1 MKDLTQGPIPRHVA
15 ELSIPMAVGMLVQT
29 LYYFIDLYFVAKL
42 GDVAIAAVSSAGT
55 VFFIALALT
64 QVLSVATVALVSQA
78 VGRKDQAEAN
88 MAFNQSVVM
97 AALCTIGTLVVGYL
111 LADPYM
117 RLVGADEP
125 TRAAGRTFLHWFIPG
140 LALQFPMVVMSSGL
154 RGTGIVKPGMIVQ
167 MVTVLINAVLAPV
180 LIAGWGTGHPLGVAG
195 AALATTVASAAGV
208 ILLAIYFVRLEK
220 YVHFESALW
229 RPRMDVWKRMLVVG
243 LPAGGE
249 FLLLGIFTGIL
260 YWITGRVGAHA
271 QAGFG
276 VASRI
281 MQMIFLP
288 AMAIAF
294 SAAPLAG
301 QNYGA
306 RRADRVRE
314 TFRVSVLAS
323 CVVMLAM
330 TGLCQVAGEAMV
342 RFFATEPEAIAVGT
356 EFLRVISLNFFA
368 MGIVWT
374 CSSMFQGM
382 GNTLPS
388 LASSAMRLVTFAV
401 PAIWMSL
408 QPDFQLLHI
417 WYLSVVTVL
426 LQAGVSVWLLRREFA
441 KRLGS
446 DLVERGQTSRS
457 VPK

>member
-1 MKDLTQGPIPRHVA
+1 MKDLTQGPIPRHVVA
-15 ELSIPMAVGMLVQT
+15 LSIPMAVGMLVQT
-29 LYYFIDLYFVAKL
+29 LYYFIDLYFVSRL

-55 VFFIALALT
+55 VFFGALALT

-78 VGRKDQAEAN
+78 VGRKDQADAN
-88 MAFNQSVVM
+88 LAFNQAVAM
-97 AALCTIGTLVVGYL
+97 AAACTAGTLVVGYL
-111 LADPYM
+111 LADAYM

-125 TRAAGRTFLHWFIPG
+125 TRAAGVTFLHWFIPA
-140 LALQFPMVVMSSGL
+140 LAMQFVITIMVSGL
-154 RGTGIVKPGMIVQ
+154 RGTGIVKPGMVVQ
-167 MVTVLINAVLAPV
+167 LVTVVLNAALAPV
-180 LIAGWGTGHPLGVAG
+180 LIAGWGTGHPMGVAG
-195 AALATTVASAAGV
+195 AALSSTLASAAGV
-208 ILLAIYFVRLEK
+208 VLLAIYFARLEK
-220 YVHFESALW
+220 YVRFDASLW
-229 RPRMDVWKRMLVVG
+229 RPRPEVWKRMLVVG

-249 FLLLGIFTGIL
+249 FLLLGVFTAIL
-260 YWITGRVGAHA
+260 YWITGRVGVHA

-306 RRADRVRE
+306 RRPERVRE

-323 CVVMLAM
+323 CVVMIAM
-330 TGLCQVAGEAMV
+330 TLLCQLAGEPMV
-342 RFFATEPEAIAVGT
+342 RFFTREPEAIAVGT
-356 EFLRVISLNFFA
+356 EFLHVISLNFFA

-374 CSSMFQGM
+374 GSSVFQGL

-388 LASSAMRLVTFAV
+388 LASSGMRLVTFAM
-401 PAIWMSL
+401 PAVWISL
-408 QPDFQLLHI
+408 QPGFQLLHI
-417 WYLSVVTVL
+417 WYVSVVTVL

-441 KRLGS
+441 TRLAP
-446 DLVERGQTSRS
+446 Q
-457 VPK
+457 

>member
-1 MKDLTQGPIPRHVA
+1 MKDLTKGSIGRHVVA
-15 ELSIPMAVGMLVQT
+15 LSIPMAVGMLVQAM
-29 LYYFIDLYFVAKL
+29 YYFVDLYFVSRI
-42 GDVAIAAVSSAGT
+42 GEVAIAAVSSAGN
-55 VFFIALALT
+55 VFFVVMALT

-88 MAFNQSVVM
+88 LAFNQSVAM
-97 AALCTIGTLVVGYL
+97 AALCAIVTMAGGYL
-111 LADPYM
+111 LARPYM
-117 RLVGADEP
+117 ELLGADEP

-140 LALQFPMVVMSSGL
+140 LALQFAIAVMSSGL
-154 RGTGIVKPGMIVQ
+154 RGTGIVKPGMVVQ
-167 MVTVLINAVLAPV
+167 MVTVVINAALAPV

-195 AALATTVASAAGV
+195 AGLASTIAIAAGIV
-208 ILLAIYFVRLEK
+208 LLAIYFARLEK
-220 YVHFESALW
+220 YVRFESALW

-243 LPAGGE
+243 LPSGGE
-249 FLLLGIFTGIL
+249 FLLLGIFTGVL
-260 YWITGRVGAHA
+260 YWITGKFGAPA

-276 VASRI
+276 VASRV

-314 TFRVSVLAS
+314 TFRVSVIAS
-323 CVVMLAM
+323 CVVMIAM
-330 TGLCQVAGEAMV
+330 TVVCQVAGERMV
-342 RFFATEPEAIAVGT
+342 RFFTEEPAAVSVGAQFLAI
-356 EFLRVISLNFFA
+356 ISFNFFGQ
-368 MGIVWT
+368 GIVWT
-374 CSSMFQGM
+374 CSSVFQGL

-388 LASSAMRLVTFAV
+388 LASSAMRVLTFAI

-408 QPDFQLLHI
+408 QPGFQLVNI

-426 LQAGVSVWLLRREFA
+426 LQAGFSTWLLLREFD
-441 KRLGS
+441 KRLAGMAP
-446 DLVERGQTSRS
+446 QAA
-457 VPK
+457 